1 MSSATSADLR
11 ALVTSAGLHGKRR
24 NRRPLVVEPGMPLSD
39 VQKGLIGETEASKIL
54 MMTSDGDLE
63 LDFPVTDD
71 ERRDREV
78 HERGHFGLSIALQ
91 VKVTMYLDKRPG
103 NESPVLHIQFTVES
117 ERLISHPLFWYLFA
131 YLDPDTMTFREPIFL
146 VDSKTLHEH
155 AWKKR
160 VGKKIHLEFQGSL
173 SSTSEDVWA
182 PFRVSRRELGK
193 RVLQII
199 RNAEKSSAAKRL
211 PSSLPA
217 GPGTVRV
224 RARRPGTQRKAA

>member
-1 MSSATSADLR
+1 M
-11 ALVTSAGLHGKRR
+11 
-24 NRRPLVVEPGMPLSD
+24 VVEPGMPLSD

-63 LDFPVTDD
+63 LDLPATDD

-78 HERGHFGLSIALQ
+78 HKRGHFGLSIALQ

-103 NESPVLHIQFTVES
+103 HQSPILHIQFTVEA

-131 YLDPDTMTFREPIFL
+131 YLDAETMTFRDPIFL

-173 SSTSEDVWA
+173 SSTSDDVCE

-193 RVLQII
+193 RSFRLF
-199 RNAEKSSAAKRL
+199 ATPKSHRPQSGSHL
-211 PSSLPA
+211 PF
-217 GPGTVRV
+217 GRGRG
-224 RARRPGTQRKAA
+224 RFG

>member
-1 MSSATSADLR
+1 ML
-11 ALVTSAGLHGKRR
+11 
-24 NRRPLVVEPGMPLSD
+24 VEPGMPLSD

-54 MMTSDGDLE
+54 MMSSDGDLE
-63 LDFPVTDD
+63 LDLPATDD

-103 NESPVLHIQFTVES
+103 NESPILHIQFTVEAD
-117 ERLISHPLFWYLFA
+117 RLVSHPLFWYLLA
-131 YLDPDTMTFREPIFL
+131 YLDPETMTFRDPIFL

-160 VGKKIHLEFQGSL
+160 IGKKIHLEFQGSL
-173 SSTSEDVWA
+173 SSTSKDVWA
-182 PFRVSRRELGK
+182 PFRVSRKDLGK

-199 RNAEKSSAAKRL
+199 REAEKSSAAKRL
-211 PSSLPA
+211 PSSVRTA
-217 GPGTVRV
+217 PGTIRV
-224 RARRPGTQRKAA
+224 RTRRKRTRRTAA

>member
-1 MSSATSADLR
+1 
-11 ALVTSAGLHGKRR
+11 
-24 NRRPLVVEPGMPLSD
+24 MPLSD
-39 VQKGLIGETEASKIL
+39 VQKGLIGETEASKVL

-63 LDFPVTDD
+63 LDLPVTDD

-103 NESPVLHIQFTVES
+103 NESPILHIQFTVEA
-117 ERLISHPLFWYLFA
+117 ERLISDPLFWYLFA
-131 YLDPDTMTFREPIFL
+131 YLDPETMTFAEPMFL

-160 VGKKIHLEFQGSL
+160 IGKKIHLEFQGSL
-173 SSTSEDVWA
+173 SSASADVWA
-182 PFRVSRRELGK
+182 PYRVSRRDLGK

-199 RNAEKSSAAKRL
+199 REAEKSAATKRL
-211 PSSLPA
+211 PSVLRTT
-217 GPGTVRV
+217 PGMLRV
-224 RARRPGTQRKAA
+224 RARRPTTQWKAA